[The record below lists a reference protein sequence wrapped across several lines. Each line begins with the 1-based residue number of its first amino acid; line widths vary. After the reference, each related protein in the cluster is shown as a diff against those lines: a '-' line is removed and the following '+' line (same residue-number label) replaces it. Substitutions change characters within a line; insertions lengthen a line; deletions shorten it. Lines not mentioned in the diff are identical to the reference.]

1 MRRESRFGRCAT
13 TEPVV
18 CFVMCTPPRRS
29 SLRLIAT
36 PGPPGLAAA
45 LRTLPAGLASR
56 PVPLGFSLRHTLYL
70 VQNYSTGTKYSGHSN
85 DVQTDNLR
93 LRS

>member
-1 MRRESRFGRCAT
+1 M
-13 TEPVV
+13 
-18 CFVMCTPPRRS
+18 
-29 SLRLIAT
+29 
-36 PGPPGLAAA
+36 
-45 LRTLPAGLASR
+45 ASR